1 MFTGLI
7 ESVGIVKA
15 VLTIPAG
22 VRLNVEAGMAQGVSI
37 GDSVAVNGVCLTVSE
52 NGHGVFAAEVSP
64 ETARVTALGR
74 AVVGTE
80 VNLERPLRADG
91 RLGGHFVLGH
101 VDGVGKVGAIQAE
114 ADFHR
119 ITIKY
124 PSALTSWVV
133 EKGSIAI
140 DGISLTVASLSV
152 SELQVQIVP
161 FTWEHTNL
169 RKIKVD
175 DAVNLECDIIGK
187 YVIRAL
193 ENR

>member
-7 ESVGIVKA
+7 ESVGVIREVF
-15 VLTIPAG
+15 TIPAG
-22 VRLNVEAGMAQGVSI
+22 LRLNVEDGMAQSLSV
-37 GDSVAVNGVCLTVSE
+37 GDSVAVNGVCLTVSQ
-52 NGHGVFAAEVSP
+52 NGHGAFAAEVSP
-64 ETARVTALGR
+64 ETARVTTLGR
-74 AVVGTE
+74 AMVGTE
-80 VNLERPLRADG
+80 VNLERPLRPDG

-101 VDGVGKVGAIQAE
+101 VDGVGQIGAIQE
-114 ADFHR
+114 ESDFHR

-124 PSALTSWVV
+124 PPVFTSCIV

-140 DGISLTVASLSV
+140 DGISLTVASVSV
-152 SELQVQIVP
+152 GEFQVQIVP

-169 RKIKVD
+169 CKIEVD
-175 DAVNLECDIIGK
+175 EAVNLECDIIGK